1 MNKFLPLKL
10 QLDEASTTFD
20 YYPLLT
26 EDAKIVKRYADSDS
40 NFICSQATRKILLFV
55 RRKMLKDEHFV
66 L

>member
-26 EDAKIVKRYADSDS
+26 EDAKIVKRYA
-40 NFICSQATRKILLFV
+40 TRKILLFV